1 MKTLVTVTGRE
12 AEGLLKG
19 AIAQIEPEILFIES
33 FSDQGS
39 LLMKE
44 LCSEKDSYLAQKAR
58 KVGKMFKGQA
68 FDGDQVL
75 DLVCGIDV
83 VFGLRLSNGK
93 IVRVGID
100 LTINKNTSVLSQK
113 AENLMRSHH
122 FLKKHGVH
130 KAMVLLWE
138 NPKRYPPLQW
148 THILALLKLPNYSVI
163 TI

>member
-1 MKTLVTVTGRE
+1 MKNLLTGRE
-12 AEGLLKG
+12 AEYLLKG
-19 AIAQIEPEILFIES
+19 AIAEVAPEILFIES

-44 LCSEKDSYLAQKAR
+44 LCSAKDSYLAQKAR

-93 IVRVGID
+93 VVRVGID
-100 LTINKNTSVLSQK
+100 LTINKNTAVLSQK
-113 AENLMRSHH
+113 AENLMRTHP
-122 FLKKHGVH
+122 FLKHHKVH
-130 KAMVLLWE
+130 KVMVLLWE
-138 NPKRYPPLQW
+138 NPKGHPPLRW
-148 THILALLKLPNYSVI
+148 SHILALLKLPNYSVI

>member
-1 MKTLVTVTGRE
+1 MKTLVTGRE

-19 AIAQIEPEILFIES
+19 AIAEVAPEILFIKS

-39 LLMKE
+39 LLIKE
-44 LCSEKDSYLAQKAR
+44 LCSAKDSYLAQKAR

-93 IVRVGID
+93 VVRVGID
-100 LTINKNTSVLSQK
+100 LTINSNTAVLSQK
-113 AENLMRSHH
+113 AENLMRSHP
-122 FLKKHGVH
+122 FLKQHGVH

-138 NPKRYPPLQW
+138 RPQGNPPLRW
-148 THILALLKLPNYSVI
+148 THILEILKLPNYSII